1 MEGEI
6 HIISMLVRNRSG
18 VLSRVAGVFGR
29 LGYNIES
36 LCVAETTNPKISR
49 ITLVSRANSDFT
61 EKIKKYLDRLVDVI
75 EVTELGQGQSV
86 QREMILLGIDMNP
99 ENRKEIVQAIAMF
112 GCRIVSIKED
122 YCIIESVGNREETET
137 ILKYFEPIGIRE
149 LARTGLIA
157 LQQKKNGNDD
167 ER

>member
-1 MEGEI
+1 
-6 HIISMLVRNRSG
+6 MLVRNRSG

>member
-149 LARTGLIA
+149 LARTGMIA

>member
-1 MEGEI
+1 
-6 HIISMLVRNRSG
+6 MLVRNRSG

-149 LARTGLIA
+149 LARTGMIA